1 MTIEKIDELV
11 YMLRRYKESLFG
23 KTFMLPM
30 DSEEGIDEMIK
41 YLEEEKEIIQDN
53 IDFCRWGSLR

>member
-30 DSEEGIDEMIK
+30 DSEEGIEEMID
-41 YLEEEKEIIQDN
+41 YLEREKEIMQDN
-53 IDFCRWGSLR
+53 IDFCRWGTLR

>member
-23 KTFMLPM
+23 ETFMLPM
-30 DSEEGIDEMIK
+30 DSEEGIEEMID
-41 YLEEEKEIIQDN
+41 YLEREKEIMQDN
-53 IDFCRWGSLR
+53 IDFCRWGALR